1 MGSAYLSVTW
11 INPAFA
17 ADAKQTNYILPVTV
31 VSASPSVGYEVRER
45 YVGRVV
51 SRRASSL
58 GFEHQGL
65 LTEIRVD
72 EGDRVK
78 KGDIL
83 AQLDTTRHQARRRG
97 ILADLSLNEANR
109 IETDARLALAKVTA
123 KRRKKLLISDNVSQQ
138 HYDEASLDVEILQ
151 STQKANDAAIEMA
164 RAAIAEVDVDIA
176 LSKIRAPFDGVI
188 VDRLVDEGVAL
199 AAGKPVLRL
208 IEDTV
213 MEVRIGFPAKV
224 AQQLTVAKV
233 YDIEIEGH
241 TYPGKLRTVLGVL
254 DAETRTVPAIFE
266 IENNTESGMLRFGQ
280 LARTEIKHTV
290 QDEGFWLPIAA
301 LIGGRRGLWN
311 AMAVEPN
318 GEDENIYRVSH
329 REVQVLYSEADRA
342 YVRGAMKVGDLVISG
357 GLHRVVPGQLVR
369 LANATP
375 KQ

>member
-65 LTEIRVD
+65 LTGIRVD

-123 KRRKKLLISDNVSQQ
+123 KRRKKLLVSDNVSQQ

-224 AQQLTVAKV
+224 AQQLTVAKA

-241 TYPGKLRTVLGVL
+241 TYLGKLRAVLGVL
-254 DAETRTVPAIFE
+254 DTETRTVPAIFE
-266 IENNTESGMLRFGQ
+266 IKNNTGSGMLRFGQ